1 MNFKNLNI
9 ASKIW
14 LPFSAFL
21 ILIFGAIVLYYPKK
35 QREVFEEKKNTEM
48 REIVKTVALGV
59 ELSLK
64 NDDFQGLRK
73 TLDFVEDRADFEFV
87 SIVLDEFESP
97 EVFLSFPEKID
108 RESILNPNS
117 EELLI
122 RDESFTTD
130 DFRGFIRLG
139 VSKKQINQQIKLL
152 NSPVYI
158 ILFIGLMT
166 SLVLFYFLAQFIS
179 KPLSFV
185 TQVARQLEQGNFE
198 VYIESTEGNNEVALL
213 NHALVSLRDK
223 LKKER
228 EINDQLTADLEQKV
242 DLRTAELMKVAQ
254 NLSQAQ
260 RVSGMGS
267 FSFNFKTKKWEGSE
281 SLTEIIGFSAKSG
294 NLLSWSRIMPP
305 KLFRDLIDYFSN
317 PEHYTN
323 RFSTDSIIQI
333 ENEEKWITI
342 TCELVLDELTQ
353 EPKEIQGTIQDITS
367 RKQAEAEIRK
377 LSLVAEK
384 TSNSVIIT
392 DVNKRIIWG
401 NEALTKL
408 TGYSLDEIIGK
419 TPRIFQFE
427 KTDQQTV
434 QFINEQIEKQEP
446 VTAELLNRG
455 KYGAEYWLEINIV
468 PLFDENSQLYGYIAV
483 ETDITSRKESEEI
496 IKKSEENYRKILDNS
511 AELIHTL
518 DVNGNVLWAN
528 NAWLDNMEVSVE
540 EARGKNITEFLSSET
555 LVEFREVMPK
565 LAQGQT
571 VSNLDC
577 RFISSKKREVYLIG
591 KALPIFEDGIY
602 IGSQA
607 YLRNITEA
615 VLAEKQLSRI
625 KEFQNFLM
633 QLSTEFLSINEDGF
647 ENKLNASLRQ
657 LNTLS
662 DACASAIY
670 LNSEEKQLTLNSF
683 CTSNSSLSF
692 RFKEKI
698 SAEFTA
704 NLTQLEQG
712 IVTEII
718 EQDEENSRDL
728 NFISIPLNSTNY
740 PIGQFI
746 LVFPRQDAL
755 SDNFMNLVQLYS
767 QIVSNT
773 FERLAYFKQL
783 IDSKREIEEINY
795 TLEQKVL
802 ENTRKNIELSK
813 TLVDQEK
820 LATIGE
826 ISAGIAHDLNTP
838 LGAIKVGAESIDFSL
853 KQFLHEDLSLVN
865 SLELQKLYDWA
876 GKKLHS
882 QFYGGLALRKNQQII
897 QDYLRQKFNF
907 NEDELNEISEGIVRC
922 QIQPDDTEL
931 IDQLIAMP
939 NRKEMINLFF
949 HFQTMRSMMN
959 TIQTS
964 IQKSIQVIQD
974 IKSFS
979 RNDFHDVKKPV
990 NLHSN
995 LTTVL
1000 NVLKYEITKNVEL
1013 SYEVSDTL
1021 FVLGFE
1027 VKLFQ
1032 LWSNIIKNAIDAM
1045 DNQENK
1051 QLRIHAYETEHEIA
1065 VSIQNNG
1072 PMIPEEIQDKI
1083 FRKFF
1088 SSKTKKNGTGLGLS
1102 IVQNVID
1109 EHNAKINLDS
1119 NKEFTKFTVFF
1130 TKR

>member
-1 MNFKNLNI
+1 MKFQDLNI
-9 ASKIW
+9 AAKIW

-21 ILIFGAIVLYYPKK
+21 VLIFGAIVLYYPKK
-35 QREVFEEKKNTEM
+35 QREVFEEKKASEM
-48 REIVKTVALGV
+48 NELVKTVALGV

-73 TLDFVEDRADFEFV
+73 TLDFVLGRKDFEFV
-87 SIVLDEFESP
+87 AIILDEFDAP
-97 EVFLSFPEKID
+97 EVFLSYPEKLD
-108 RESILNPNS
+108 KSRVLNPDLN
-117 EELLI
+117 ELLI
-122 RDESFTTD
+122 KDQSFSTESFN
-130 DFRGFIRLG
+130 GFIRLG
-139 VSKKQINQQIKLL
+139 SSKFQINQQIKLL

-158 ILFIGLMT
+158 ILFVGLL
-166 SLVLFYFLAQFIS
+166 SSIILFFFLARFIS
-179 KPLSFV
+179 KPIMFV
-185 TQVARQLEQGNFE
+185 TQVAGQLEKGNYQVEISNF
-198 VYIESTEGNNEVALL
+198 SGNNEVALL
-213 NHALVSLRDK
+213 NQSLVSLRDK
-223 LKKER
+223 LKSER
-228 EINDQLTADLEQKV
+228 EINDQLTAELEQKV
-242 DLRTAELMKVAQ
+242 ALRTAELMNLTQK
-254 NLSQAQ
+254 LSQAQ
-260 RVSGMGS
+260 RVSRMGS
-267 FSFNFKTKKWEGSE
+267 FSFNLKTKNWEGSE
-281 SLTEIIGFSAKSG
+281 SLVDIIGFWVKSG
-294 NLLSWSRIMPP
+294 SLLSWSRVMQPE
-305 KLFRDLIDYFSN
+305 LFRDLIDYFSK
-317 PEHYTN
+317 PENHTK
-323 RFSTDSIIQI
+323 RFSEDCKVYIKDT
-333 ENEEKWITI
+333 EKWITI
-342 TCELVLDELTQ
+342 TCELILDPLTQ
-353 EPKEIQGTIQDITS
+353 EPLEIQGTIQDIS
-367 RKQAEAEIRK
+367 ARKIAEAEIKK

-392 DVNKRIIWG
+392 DVNKRIVWA

-408 TGYSLDEIIGK
+408 TGYALDEIIGK

-434 QFINEQIEKQEP
+434 QFINEQTQKHEP
-446 VTAELLNRG
+446 VTVELLNRG
-455 KYGAEYWLEINIV
+455 KHGNEYWLEINIV
-468 PLFDENSQLYGYIAV
+468 PLFDETDSLYGYIAV
-483 ETDITSRKESEEI
+483 ETDITSRKESENL
-496 IKKSEENYRKILDNS
+496 IKKSEANYRKILDNS

-518 DVNGNVLWAN
+518 DANGNVLWAN
-528 NAWLDNMEVSVE
+528 NAWLENMEVTSE
-540 EARGKNITEFLSSET
+540 EAKGKNITEFLSAET
-555 LVEFREVMPK
+555 LAEFGEVMPQ
-565 LAQGQT
+565 LANGVT

-577 RFISSKKREVYLIG
+577 RFISLQKREVYLIG
-591 KALPIFEDGIY
+591 KALPIFEEGKY

-615 VLAEKQLSRI
+615 VLAEKKLSRI
-625 KEFQNFLM
+625 KKFQNFLM
-633 QLSTEFLSINEDGF
+633 QLSTEFLAINEAEFSD
-647 ENKLNASLRQ
+647 KLSASMQQ
-657 LNTLS
+657 LNELCES
-662 DACASAIY
+662 SSSAIY
-670 LNSEEKQLTLNSF
+670 LNSGEDQLELHSF
-683 CTSNSSLSF
+683 CKAESDVNIQLKQQIPEEFKTENNSLNKETLLSLISNAEN
-692 RFKEKI
+692 FKDGMHAI
-698 SAEFTA
+698 A
-704 NLTQLEQG
+704 L
-712 IVTEII
+712 
-718 EQDEENSRDL
+718 
-728 NFISIPLNSTNY
+728 PLNAKDHL
-740 PIGQFI
+740 IGQFI
-746 LVFPRQDAL
+746 LLFSDNNQL
-755 SDNFMNLVQLYS
+755 SDNFLNLVRLYT

-773 FERLAYFKQL
+773 FERLTYLKQL
-783 IDSKREIEEINY
+783 IDSKREIEDINR

-865 SLELQKLYDWA
+865 SSELQKLYDWA

-1109 EHNAKINLDS
+1109 EHNAKIILDS
-1119 NKEFTKFTVFF
+1119 NKEFTKFTVMFI
-1130 TKR
+1130 KR